1 MISSLQRFGACLNP
15 CNCRSR
21 ERVDDVAPPGGRP
34 RDGGLL
40 CDGCRP
46 WQRPGTI
53 DRALLSLKHPPRFA
67 LVYGLG
73 TNLKAALISGG
84 VNCTE
89 SLLFYR
95 RNDSV

>member
-46 WQRPGTI
+46 WQRPGTMPQMNGL
-53 DRALLSLKHPPRFA
+53 DRSS
-67 LVYGLG
+67 
-73 TNLKAALISGG
+73 ALILEAPTALRIGVWIRNQLESG
-84 VNCTE
+84 
-89 SLLFYR
+89 SH
-95 RNDSV
+95 